1 MYQAVHNTN
10 NNYQGMWQELLG
22 GTTKQVHVSAGELIF
37 RAGRDPSIALILA
50 GVVRVFTVTPAG
62 RQLTMR
68 YSRAGDL
75 IGLGAV
81 LAGSDAWNAEA
92 IADTTLTMLTIEDFR
107 AAAER
112 NPHIP
117 WEIAEGVAASAAEAV
132 VMMADSS
139 HKPMSARVASHLRE
153 MTLRAPDGRAVAHI
167 SHQRLADAV
176 GTVREVISRELR
188 TLRAQGVI
196 DTGPEV
202 VIVMD
207 EPRLERIAAGTVPG
221 G

>member
-1 MYQAVHNTN
+1 
-10 NNYQGMWQELLG
+10 MWQELLG

-37 RAGRDPSIALILA
+37 RTGREPSIALVLA
-50 GVVRVFTVTPAG
+50 GVVRVFMATPSG
-62 RQLTMR
+62 RQLTIR

-81 LAGSDAWNAEA
+81 LAGSEAWNAEA
-92 IADTTLTMLTIEDFR
+92 IADTTLTMLTIDDFR

-112 NPHIP
+112 NPQLP
-117 WEIAEGVAASAAEAV
+117 WDIAEGVAAWATEAM

-139 HKPMSARVASHLRE
+139 HKPMSARVAFHLRE
-153 MTLRAPDGRAVAHI
+153 MAQRAPDGRAVAHI
-167 SHQRLADAV
+167 SQQRLADAV

-207 EPRLERIAAGTVPG
+207 EPRLQRIAAATVPG
-221 G
+221 H

>member
-1 MYQAVHNTN
+1 
-10 NNYQGMWQELLG
+10 MWQELLG
-22 GTTKQVHVSAGELIF
+22 GTTRQVHVSAGELIF
-37 RAGRDPSIALILA
+37 GTGREPSIALILA
-50 GVVRVFTVTPAG
+50 GVVRVFIATQPG
-62 RQLTMR
+62 RQLTIR

-81 LAGSDAWNAEA
+81 LAASDAWNAEA
-92 IADTTLTMLTIEDFR
+92 IADTTLTMLTIDDFR

-112 NPHIP
+112 NPQLP
-117 WEIAEGVAASAAEAV
+117 WDIAEGVAAWATEAV

-139 HKPMSARVASHLRE
+139 QKPMSARVAFHLRE
-153 MTLRAPDGRAVAHI
+153 IAQRAPDGRAVAHI
-167 SHQRLADAV
+167 SQQRLADAV

-207 EPRLERIAAGTVPG
+207 EPRLERIAATTLLGR
-221 G
+221 